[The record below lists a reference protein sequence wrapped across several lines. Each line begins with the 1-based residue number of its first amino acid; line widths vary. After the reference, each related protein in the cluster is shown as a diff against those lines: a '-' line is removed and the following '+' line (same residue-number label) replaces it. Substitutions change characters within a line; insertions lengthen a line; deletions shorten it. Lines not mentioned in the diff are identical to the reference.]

1 MTAPEVEQTVRLV
14 VARQLRV
21 TPETLTGDSDLNI
34 GLGIDDAQALALMT
48 AVEAA
53 LDVRFPDDFLEGI
66 DTFGQLS
73 SAVRLAVG
81 P

>member
-1 MTAPEVEQTVRLV
+1 VTAPEVEQTVRLV

-21 TPETLTGDSDLNI
+21 TPETLTGDSDLHI
-34 GLGIDDAQALALMT
+34 GLGVDDAQALALMA